1 MTKDLELY
9 VQFGLLHLMMRE
21 ILSLIDR
28 EEGVTLLSCKSEL
41 ARM

>member
-28 EEGVTLLSCKSEL
+28 EEGVTLLFLE
-41 ARM
+41 MEV